1 MAITPQFLDELRQR
15 LDASQVVG
23 RRVKLVRKGREF
35 SGLCPFHKEKTPSF
49 TVNDEKSFYHCFGC
63 GAHGD
68 IVRFTMETEGLSFP
82 ESVERLAAAAGMVMP
97 VDTPE
102 QRQAVEKAKGLKEVM
117 EAACLWFQN
126 QLFSDNSSAAQEY
139 VRSRALT
146 AETVREFRLGYAPNG
161 SQLLRSHMKDLGF
174 KDSHLLESGLVRKP
188 DDGREPYDYF
198 RGRLIFPIM
207 NRSGQVIAF
216 GGRVIGE
223 GEPKYLNSPETSLF
237 NKGATLYGLDKA
249 RQAAYQASEIIVTEG
264 YMDVIALWQ
273 NGFTQT
279 VAPLGTALTEDQ
291 IKLLWRIVEEPT
303 LCFDGDNAGQRAA
316 LRAATRA
323 LPLLEPGKSLKTAF
337 LPQGED
343 PDSLLRAEGVRRMR
357 EVLDDHKPLVDFL
370 WEQELAALT
379 STTPEHLAG
388 LNKKLKQHAFTVEDD
403 VIRQAYLKAFN
414 DRYQERFF
422 PKSGDRLYAPQ
433 RRNQPN
439 RSTRKGGRFSFRP
452 DYEVNKGGLGL
463 RAKNQFE
470 DRRSEALLAAM
481 INYPILI
488 EGYGESLAEI
498 DFSDNELKSLRDKL
512 LEAVFPE
519 ENLDSTGLKC
529 HLSGL
534 GLTCA
539 VDRVTSATVYDHAGF
554 VEPGLHLQQV
564 KEGLNHFLDLIHGDR
579 LRKELLE
586 VKQRYAGDVTNVALK
601 DEVTMKS
608 QLLRDWENRLVDLD
622 RFDDMMK
629 GS

>member
-1 MAITPQFLDELRQR
+1 MAITPEFLDELRQR
-15 LDASQVVG
+15 FDTSQVVG

-82 ESVERLAAAAGMVMP
+82 ETVERLAAAAGMTMP

-102 QRQAVEKAKGLKEVM
+102 QRQAVEKSKGLKEVM
-117 EAACLWFQN
+117 EAACLWYQN
-126 QLFSDNSSAAQEY
+126 QLFAESGAQAQDY
-139 VRSRALT
+139 VRSRAL
-146 AETVREFRLGYAPNG
+146 AGETVKEFRLGFAPNG
-161 SQLLRSHMKDLGF
+161 SQLLRSHMQDLGF
-174 KDSHLLESGLVRKP
+174 KDSHLLEAGLIRKP

-198 RGRLIFPIM
+198 RGRLMFPIM

-216 GGRVIGE
+216 GGRVMGE

-249 RQAAYQASEIIVTEG
+249 RQAAYQAGEIIVTEG

-273 NGFTQT
+273 NGFSQS

-303 LCFDGDNAGQRAA
+303 LCFDGDAAGQRAA

-343 PDSLLRAEGVRRMR
+343 PDTLLRSEGVRRMR

-370 WEQELAALT
+370 WEQELADLQ

-388 LNKKLKQHAFTVEDD
+388 LNKKLKQHAFTITDE
-403 VIRQAYLKAFN
+403 VIRQAYHKAFN
-414 DRYQERFF
+414 DRYQARFF
-422 PKSGDRLYAPQ
+422 G
-433 RRNQPN
+433 RNQPQN
-439 RSTRKGGRFSFRP
+439 YGRQNSNNARSFGRKGGRFSFRP
-452 DYEVNKGGLGL
+452 NYEIAKGGLGL
-463 RAKNQFE
+463 QSGMKFE
-470 DRRSEALLAAM
+470 NRRQEALLAGFV
-481 INYPILI
+481 NYPALLEI
-488 EGYGESLAEI
+488 YGESLAEI
-498 DFSDNELKSLRDKL
+498 DFRDNELKSLRDKL
-512 LEAVFPE
+512 LDTVFSE
-519 ENLDSTGLKC
+519 ENLDREGIKC

-534 GLTCA
+534 GLTRA
-539 VDRVTSATVYDHAGF
+539 VDRVTSTTVYDHAGF
-554 VEPGLHLQQV
+554 VEPGLHLEQA
-564 KEGLNHFLDLIHGDR
+564 KEGLTHLLDLIHGDQ
-579 LRKELLE
+579 LKKELLDAR
-586 VKQRYAGDVTNVALK
+586 QRYAGDVTNEALK
-601 DEVTMKS
+601 NEVTTKGR
-608 QLLRDWENRLVDLD
+608 LLREWEDRLVDLD
-622 RFDDMMK
+622 RFDEMTK

>member
-422 PKSGDRLYAPQ
+422 PKSGDRPYAPQ